1 MNLESYT
8 TDELLV
14 LSEYLTCLQR
24 YRVGI
29 QKALQNITK
38 LLELRTKERKTEIE
52 RLVLLIENSDTN
64 DACLDEFVHDAA
76 SETAS
81 AINNSGLEQQLDWLL
96 NQGCSPNYILMRL
109 AINLPNMGSRG
120 HRVGIGLLHT

>member
-14 LSEYLTCLQR
+14 LSEYLACLQR

-29 QKALQNITK
+29 QKALQNISK

-52 RLVLLIENSDTN
+52 RLLSMIENNDTV
-64 DACLDEFVHDAA
+64 DAGLDEFVHDTA
-76 SETAS
+76 SETAG
-81 AINNSGLEQQLDWLL
+81 AINNSGLEQQLNWLL
-96 NQGCSPNYILMRL
+96 DRGCSPDYILRRL
-109 AINLPNMGSRG
+109 IINVPKVGLRG
-120 HRVGIGLLHT
+120 HRVGIGFLQT

>member
-14 LSEYLTCLQR
+14 LSEYLACLQR

-29 QKALQNITK
+29 QKALQNISR
-38 LLELRTKERKTEIE
+38 LLELRTNERKTEIE
-52 RLVLLIENSDTN
+52 RLMLLIENHDTD
-64 DACLDEFVHDAA
+64 DACLDEFVHDTA
-76 SETAS
+76 SDTAS
-81 AINNSGLEQQLDWLL
+81 AINNSGLEQQINWLL
-96 NQGCSPNYILMRL
+96 DQGCSPNYILMRL
-109 AINLPNMGSRG
+109 VINLPKLGSRG

>member
-14 LSEYLTCLQR
+14 LSEYLACLQR

-29 QKALQNITK
+29 QKALQNITR

-52 RLVLLIENSDTN
+52 RLVLLIENNDTN
-64 DACLDEFVHDAA
+64 DACLDEFVHDTV
-76 SETAS
+76 SDTAS
-81 AINNSGLEQQLDWLL
+81 AINNSGLEQQINWLL
-96 NQGCSPNYILMRL
+96 DQGCSPNYILMRL
-109 AINLPNMGSRG
+109 AINLPKLVSRG
-120 HRVGIGLLHT
+120 RRVGIGLLHP